1 MNPDPSTLAPP
12 AQSPARGGALPA
24 LVQALRPHQWA
35 KNLLVFVPLLGAHR
49 WRDPGALR
57 AALLAFVAFDLVAS
71 ASYVVNDLRDLE
83 ADRAHPEKRHRP
95 FASGALGARSAV
107 VLVSALLASAVAL
120 ASRLPATFALLLA
133 GYFVATLAYS
143 FGLKRQVALD
153 VLLLAGLYTVRMF
166 AGGFA
171 TGVPVSEWL
180 ASFSMFL
187 FLSLAFVKRASEL
200 GRAGGALPGRG
211 YRPEDREVVFAMGIA
226 AGYLSVLVLAL
237 YVSSQDVRRLY
248 PRPAW
253 LWTLCPLLL
262 YWVSRLWVRA
272 RRGEV
277 HHDPLVF
284 ALRDPV
290 TWAVGALGAL
300 AVVLGIWR

>member
-1 MNPDPSTLAPP
+1 MNPDPIALA
-12 AQSPARGGALPA
+12 ASPGSPGRNAVLPA
-24 LVQALRPHQWA
+24 PLRALRPHQWA
-35 KNLLVFVPLLGAHR
+35 KNLLVFLPLVGAHR
-49 WRDPGALR
+49 LGDRAALQD
-57 AALLAFVAFDLVAS
+57 ALLAFVAFDLVAS
-71 ASYVVNDLRDLE
+71 AAYVVNDLRDVE

-95 FASGALGARSAV
+95 FAAGALAPWHGAA
-107 VLVSALLASAVAL
+107 LVGLLLAGAAALAALL
-120 ASRLPATFALLLA
+120 PGTFALLLA
-133 GYFVATLAYS
+133 GYLVASLAYS

-153 VLLLAGLYTVRMF
+153 VLLLAGLYTARMF

-180 ASFSMFL
+180 ASFAMFL
-187 FLSLAFVKRASEL
+187 FLSLAFAKRASEL
-200 GRAGGALPGRG
+200 VRSERALPGRG
-211 YRPEDREVVFAMGIA
+211 YRPEDAQVVFSMGIA

-248 PRPAW
+248 ARPAW
-253 LWTLCPLLL
+253 LWGLCPLLL

-277 HHDPLVF
+277 HHDPLIF

-290 TWAVGALGAL
+290 TWAVGAVGAL
-300 AVVLGIWR
+300 AVVLGV

>member
-1 MNPDPSTLAPP
+1 MSLDPTIVE
-12 AQSPARGGALPA
+12 SPADGSDRTTVLPA
-24 LVQALRPHQWA
+24 ALQALRPHQWA
-35 KNLLVFVPLLGAHR
+35 KNALVFVPLLGAHR
-49 WRDPGALR
+49 LGDPPTLA

-71 ASYVVNDLRDLE
+71 AAYVVNDLVDVD
-83 ADRAHPEKRHRP
+83 ADRAHPEKRLRP
-95 FASGALGARSAV
+95 FASGALAPWHGGA
-107 VLVSALLASAVAL
+107 LVAALLAGGAAL
-120 ASRLPATFALLLA
+120 AARLPPSFALLLA

-143 FGLKRQVALD
+143 CWLKRQVALD

-200 GRAGGALPGRG
+200 ARSERALPGRG
-211 YRPEDREVVFAMGIA
+211 YRAEDREVVFTMGIT

-237 YVSSQDVRRLY
+237 YVSSNDVRRLY
-248 PRPAW
+248 ARPAW
-253 LWTLCPLLL
+253 LWALCPLVL

-277 HHDPLVF
+277 HHDPLIF
-284 ALRDPV
+284 ALRDPA
-290 TWAVGALGAL
+290 TWAVGVLAAVAVALG
-300 AVVLGIWR
+300 V

>member
-1 MNPDPSTLAPP
+1 MTPDPIVLAASQEGP
-12 AQSPARGGALPA
+12 SRTALPTAA
-24 LVQALRPHQWA
+24 LQALRPHQWA
-35 KNLLVFVPLLGAHR
+35 KNLLVFLPLVGAHR
-49 WRDPGALR
+49 LGDRAALR
-57 AALLAFVAFDLVAS
+57 DALLAFLAFDLVAS
-71 ASYVVNDLRDLE
+71 AAYVVNDLRDLD
-83 ADRAHPEKRHRP
+83 ADRAHPEKRLRP
-95 FASGALGARSAV
+95 FASGALAPWHGA
-107 VLVSALLASAVAL
+107 VLVALLLAAGAAIAAL
-120 ASRLPATFALLLA
+120 LPTMFALLLA
-133 GYFVATLAYS
+133 GYLVTSLAYS

-153 VLLLAGLYTVRMF
+153 VLLLAGLYTARMF

-180 ASFSMFL
+180 ASFAMFL
-187 FLSLAFVKRASEL
+187 FLSLAFAKRASEL
-200 GRAGGALPGRG
+200 VRVERALPGRG
-211 YRPEDREVVFAMGIA
+211 YRPEDAQVVFSMGIA

-248 PRPAW
+248 ARPAW
-253 LWTLCPLLL
+253 LWAICPLLL

-290 TWAVGALGAL
+290 TWAVGALGAI
-300 AVVLGIWR
+300 AVVLGV